1 MAVRTSAIVFGV
13 EHGATRDGPGLRTV
27 VFLKGC
33 PLRCRWCHNPESW
46 RFQPEGGYGRRRT
59 VADLMEEILR
69 DRPFYDNSGGGLTLS
84 GGEPLAH
91 PAFARHLLAAAKAAG
106 LHTAVETS
114 GCAPAATVASVA
126 PFVDLWLFDVKHL
139 DAARFRELTGGELA
153 PILANLRDLDARAA
167 RIVLRLPM
175 VPSVNDD
182 DAELAAVSALADELA
197 SVEELDI
204 EPYHPLG
211 VEKGRRLGLETYAAA
226 FPPRG
231 YGAEIAARLSAW
243 TRKPV
248 FVSGR

>member
-1 MAVRTSAIVFGV
+1 MQPSAIVFDV

-46 RFQPEGGYGRRRT
+46 NFRPEDGYGRRRT

-91 PAFARHLLAAAKAAG
+91 PAFARSLLAAAKEAG

-114 GCAPAATVASVA
+114 GCAPWATVESVM

-139 DAARFRELTGGELA
+139 DAGRFRELTGGDLV
-153 PILANLRDLDARAA
+153 PILANLRGLDAREAS
-167 RIVLRLPM
+167 IVLRLPM
-175 VPSVNDD
+175 VPSVNDG
-182 DAELAAVSALADELA
+182 DAELAAVAALADELA
-197 SVEELDI
+197 SVEELDV
-204 EPYHPLG
+204 EPYNSLG
-211 VEKGRRLGLETYAAA
+211 VEKGRRLGLTTYAASL
-226 FPPRG
+226 PPVE
-231 YGAEIAARLSAW
+231 YGSSIVARLSGR
-243 TRKPV
+243 TRKRV
-248 FVSGR
+248 CLS